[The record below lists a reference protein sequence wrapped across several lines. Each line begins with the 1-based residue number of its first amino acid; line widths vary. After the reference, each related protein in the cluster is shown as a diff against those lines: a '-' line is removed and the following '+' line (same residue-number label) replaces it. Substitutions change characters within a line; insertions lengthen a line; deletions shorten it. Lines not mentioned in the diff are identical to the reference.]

1 MLDTPHTVFHTEP
14 LSPRLLRYLQ
24 RRELR
29 LKEEIA
35 SMVSTAL
42 ASWRSQHQDLTPIH
56 RALQELDRRLKRLEE
71 HTNARFEQIEHRRR
85 LAAVKDRGPT
95 RDRDREGRLV
105 DHLLTAVED
114 RRRLLGVK
122 QRQLARILD
131 VDHRQLT
138 KWLARKVSPCN
149 ATTRER
155 MKDWLDATDED
166 AKRLRCRLLEEGL
179 TW

>member
-1 MLDTPHTVFHTEP
+1 MLDTPHAVFHTEP

-29 LKEEIA
+29 LKEEIG
-35 SMVSTAL
+35 SMITLAL
-42 ASWRSQHQDLTPIH
+42 ESWRSQHQDLTPIH
-56 RALQELDRRLKRLEE
+56 RALQELSQRLRRLEE
-71 HTNARFEQIEHRRR
+71 HTNARFDQIEHRRR
-85 LAAVKDRGPT
+85 LAAAKDRGST
-95 RDRDREGRLV
+95 RERDQEGRLV

-114 RRRLLGVK
+114 RRVLLHMK

-138 KWLARKVSPCN
+138 KWLARKVSPSN
-149 ATTRER
+149 STTRER
-155 MKDWLDATDED
+155 MKDWLAATDED
-166 AKRLRCRLLEEGL
+166 ARRLKLRLLEEGL

>member
-29 LKEEIA
+29 LKEEIG
-35 SMVSTAL
+35 SMITSAL
-42 ASWRSQHQDLTPIH
+42 ESWRAQHQDLTTVR
-56 RALQELDRRLKRLEE
+56 RALQELDRRLRRLEE
-71 HTNARFEQIEHRRR
+71 HTNARFELIEHRRR
-85 LAAVKDRGPT
+85 LAAAKDRGPT
-95 RDRDREGRLV
+95 RERDQEGRLV

-114 RRRLLGVK
+114 RRRLLGMR
-122 QRQLARILD
+122 QRQLARLLC

-138 KWLARKVSPCN
+138 KWLARKVSPSSI
-149 ATTRER
+149 TIRES
-155 MKDWLDATDED
+155 MKEWLEATDED
-166 AKRLRCRLLEEGL
+166 ARRLRERLMKEGM